1 MLKLRMGNIFQVDL
15 MVKGILQKGRR
26 GWSLLEGKDLRQL
39 LQIEGYTVYDFMYV
53 QNRGV
58 ICHQRNFRL
67 ECRIG
72 KGERVVMDD
81 KME

>member
-1 MLKLRMGNIFQVDL
+1 

-58 ICHQRNFRL
+58 ICH
-67 ECRIG
+67 
-72 KGERVVMDD
+72 
-81 KME
+81 